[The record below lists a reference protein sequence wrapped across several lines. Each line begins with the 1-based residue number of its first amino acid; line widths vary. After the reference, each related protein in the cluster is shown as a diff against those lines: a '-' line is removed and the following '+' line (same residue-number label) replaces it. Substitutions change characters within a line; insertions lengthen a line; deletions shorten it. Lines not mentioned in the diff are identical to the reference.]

1 MSYHHVLDSQNV
13 EKTYEGNISKIILL
27 EKYSFHSSYS
37 YTYCPILHWYENSIF
52 LTAKISLYDYLLFFI
67 YSILSVH
74 SRGLCMWV
82 YLFFS
87 RHIGNLQGHFCGI
100 FTREDEIL
108 YDIKFSIKWFLIIFI
123 KNIRDFKMIM
133 NNSIA
138 VNFLSIFEWFR
149 MSSPLNLILKKRLLT
164 KYKSGKFVN
173 IRNHRVFRFG
183 YRTFMNLRLCVFS
196 PKKDFHVHRL

>member
-1 MSYHHVLDSQNV
+1 
-13 EKTYEGNISKIILL
+13 
-27 EKYSFHSSYS
+27 
-37 YTYCPILHWYENSIF
+37 
-52 LTAKISLYDYLLFFI
+52 
-67 YSILSVH
+67 
-74 SRGLCMWV
+74 MWV

-138 VNFLSIFEWFR
+138 VNFLSIFEWCWDDVGKVPHEFLHWTWYLKR
-149 MSSPLNLILKKRLLT
+149 DYWQNIKVVNMSILETTVFFVLDIARLWTCAYAYFHRKKIFTFTGFNVFLPFSITSILKRKSVFVIFLTCILSKKCIIWFQRFLLLMILLWNV
-164 KYKSGKFVN
+164 YFAIKSS
-173 IRNHRVFRFG
+173 
-183 YRTFMNLRLCVFS
+183 CDS
-196 PKKDFHVHRL
+196 

>member
-1 MSYHHVLDSQNV
+1 
-13 EKTYEGNISKIILL
+13 
-27 EKYSFHSSYS
+27 
-37 YTYCPILHWYENSIF
+37 
-52 LTAKISLYDYLLFFI
+52 
-67 YSILSVH
+67 
-74 SRGLCMWV
+74 MWV

-108 YDIKFSIKWFLIIFI
+108 YEIKFSIKWFLIIFI

-138 VNFLSIFEWFR
+138 VNFLSIFEWCFIFR

-164 KYKSGKFVN
+164 KYKSSKYVN
-173 IRNHRVFRFG
+173 IRNHRVFVLDIARLWTCAYAYFHRKKIFTFTGFNVFLPFSITSILKRKSVFVIFLTCILSKKCIIWFQRFLLLMILLWNV
-183 YRTFMNLRLCVFS
+183 YFAIKSSCDS
-196 PKKDFHVHRL
+196 